1 MSVHTAC
8 PVTTRKTLGQV
19 LVCLGCCCGRT
30 DKGHPPVP
38 VDWLKS
44 EWKRRMLPKKIHL
57 SISGCLG
64 PCDASN
70 VVLILYGQEAIFLG
84 GLHEE
89 THYLALADW
98 ATDCDHQGCL
108 VPLPESLEPFRLERF
123 VDEPVAAGAA

>member
-1 MSVHTAC
+1 MSVDAAC

-70 VVLILYGQEAIFLG
+70 VVLILFGPEAIFLG
-84 GLHEE
+84 GLHDES
-89 THYLALADW
+89 HYLALADW
-98 ATDCDHQGCL
+98 ATACDHQGCL
-108 VPLPESLEPFRLERF
+108 APLPESLKPFRLERF